1 MENRGQLFWGL
12 GIILLGVLFLIG
24 NLTNIDVSAYCWPA
38 ALILVGLWL
47 ILRPRTT
54 APGTVDTTKVI
65 GDIDRS
71 GAWTVTAED
80 FFGFVMD
87 LDMDMT
93 QAIIAPGRTLL
104 RVYGFVTD
112 LELLVPKDVG
122 VRVSPGAFYAETKI
136 NGIKEEQF
144 LSAMAAQT
152 ANYDTAERQVLVETR
167 SFVTEV
173 TVRQL

>member
-1 MENRGQLFWGL
+1 MQNRGQLFWGL
-12 GIILLGVLFLIG
+12 VVILLGVLFLIG
-24 NLTNIDVSAYCWPA
+24 NLTNIDVSAYCWPV

-87 LDMDMT
+87 LDLDMT
-93 QAIIAPGRTLL
+93 QAIIPPGKTLL

-112 LELLVPKDVG
+112 VELFVPKDVG
-122 VRVSPGAFYAETKI
+122 VRVSPAAFYAESKI
-136 NGIKEEQF
+136 NGEKEEQI
-144 LSAMAAQT
+144 LASMPVQT
-152 ANYDTAERQVLVETR
+152 DNYDTAERQLMVETR
-167 SFVTEV
+167 SFVTEIS
-173 TVRQL
+173 VRQL